1 MTSTFPRR
9 IVQKFANEED
19 ASPCGIV
26 LPMNNLTS
34 VESVFHGASCKDA
47 KHAKL
52 EENRKLILF
61 APWSL
66 DAKDFCE
73 TVLLNLLLDYGIG
86 KKITR
91 AKAQRVPSAKK

>member
-1 MTSTFPRR
+1 VTSTFLRKTARR
-9 IVQKFANEED
+9 FGSKED
-19 ASPCGIV
+19 DSR
-26 LPMNNLTS
+26 
-34 VESVFHGASCKDA
+34 KDA